1 MVTAT
6 ITVTIAFE
14 LRVENLLFYQNA
26 ISRKTRDMNPRMR
39 AYVAIF

>member
-1 MVTAT
+1 MSGLV
-6 ITVTIAFE
+6 FE
-14 LRVENLLFYQNA
+14 LVVGVENRFHQNA